1 MPALL
6 LDRRVT
12 IEQRTTSP
20 SATGHPAETW
30 TVLDTVW
37 AAKED
42 LGGTEGYRSQQIA
55 AVASTRFTIRWR
67 GDVTPENRV
76 RWDGRLY
83 EIVQALE
90 EGRQAWLQLL
100 CNAQAEG

>member
-1 MPALL
+1 MTETL
-6 LDRRVT
+6 LDRRIT
-12 IEQRTTSP
+12 IEARTTAP
-20 SATGHPAETW
+20 SATGHPVETW
-30 TVLDTVW
+30 TVLETVW

-76 RWDGRLY
+76 KWNGRTY
-83 EIVQALE
+83 EIAQVLE
-90 EGRQAWLQLL
+90 AGRQMWLNLL
-100 CNAQAEG
+100 CNAQAEA